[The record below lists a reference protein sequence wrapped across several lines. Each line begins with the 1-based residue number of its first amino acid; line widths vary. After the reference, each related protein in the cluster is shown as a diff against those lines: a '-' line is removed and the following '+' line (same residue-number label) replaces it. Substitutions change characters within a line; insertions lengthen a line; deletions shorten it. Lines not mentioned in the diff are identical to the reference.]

1 MRLGVLLVL
10 AVLCLQIMAPFIG
23 ILLWALVIA
32 IGLDTA
38 FERIAARLGGR
49 RGLAAALLV
58 AVGLLSLIVPA
69 VLLSG
74 TLVSGTQAFAEDM
87 EDGRLSVPPPPDH
100 VADWPFVG
108 ERVHELW
115 QLSSVSLEEVLV
127 RLEPQLRAA
136 SLWLLAGAGT
146 IGKAMLELVASIV
159 IAGILLAQ
167 GSRRQEAVHRIGTRL
182 WGDQGAKLAVL
193 ANSTV
198 QNVVQ
203 GIVGVAVIQALLAA
217 LGFVVV
223 GVPAA
228 GLWAMIVLVAAI
240 VQLPVLLVMIPP
252 MLIVFSDASTLAAS
266 VFAVWCV
273 GVALLDNVL
282 KPILFGRG
290 AQVPTVVIF
299 IGAIGGMLAMGI
311 LGLFVG
317 AVILSLGY
325 EIFRVWISD
334 AAVAEA

>member
-1 MRLGVLLVL
+1 V
-10 AVLCLQIMAPFIG
+10 
-23 ILLWALVIA
+23 
-32 IGLDTA
+32 

-49 RGLAAALLV
+49 RGLAASLLV

-69 VLLSG
+69 VLLSE
-74 TLVSGTQAFAEDM
+74 TLVSGTQAFANDM

-100 VADWPFVG
+100 VADWPIVG

-115 QLSSVSLEEVLV
+115 QLSSVSLEAVLV

-136 SLWLLAGAGT
+136 SLWLLSGVGT
-146 IGKAMLELVASIV
+146 IGKGLLQLVASIV

-167 GSRRQEAVHRIGTRL
+167 GSRRQEAIQRIGTRL

-217 LGFVVV
+217 LGFLVA
-223 GVPAA
+223 GIPAA
-228 GLWAMIVLVAAI
+228 GLWAMIVLVSAI

-252 MLIVFSDASTLAAS
+252 VLIMFSNASTVAAGI
-266 VFAVWCV
+266 FAAWCL

-299 IGAIGGMLAMGI
+299 VGAIGGMLAMGI